1 MMNANLKKLLQKGGV
16 FMDVEGSTPEEIYKN
31 VSEKIDLPKSISKET
46 VYNALCAREKIM
58 STAIGNGIAL
68 PHASAPV
75 IKEEDE
81 QRIIVAYLKNPLDMK
96 APDERSVYVMFIILT
111 QNRQIHLEILSSLV
125 EVFGKIQFRKLLE
138 SKASLEQILDALD
151 EID

>member
-1 MMNANLKKLLQKGGV
+1 MNANLKKLLQKGGV

>member
-1 MMNANLKKLLQKGGV
+1 MNVNLKKLLQKGGV